1 MSFNFRDN
9 RESDD
14 DLEDSEDEVKIEK
27 QSELKR
33 VCKMLE

>member
-14 DLEDSEDEVKIEK
+14 DLDESEDEVKMEK

-33 VCKMLE
+33 ACKI